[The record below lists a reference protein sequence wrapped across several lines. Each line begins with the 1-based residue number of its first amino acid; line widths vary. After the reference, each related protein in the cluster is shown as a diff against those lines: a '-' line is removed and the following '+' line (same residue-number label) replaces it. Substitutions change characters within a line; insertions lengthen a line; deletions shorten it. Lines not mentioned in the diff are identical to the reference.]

1 MAQLWLTSSLGGYLY
16 SPKLSKEMREQAAP
30 MFVFRNFVDISEK
43 GLGAQAGDRVIFD
56 KQLRIDS
63 RGGTLVETTTMP
75 KNSIKFTTGTVVV
88 NELGN
93 GVNYTQKLETL
104 AQFNMKDRF
113 QKGLVQDQKDTIDS
127 LVATQ
132 FQSAKFK
139 AVASSTASTVFTS
152 NGTATLTA
160 TANISDKN
168 WRDIVDYL
176 MTAQVPKFKGGDYY
190 MAILS
195 VKSMRGVYDYL
206 QAVAQYAEPEFRF
219 KNEIGQ
225 YYSARG
231 IAENNILSNTKGSS
245 GAFGEALFFGD
256 EAVVES
262 VALPEELRYE
272 ATDVG
277 RSQTLAWYAIAGWAK
292 MWDLVADDLNSTG
305 KGIERIVHVTSA

>member
-1 MAQLWLTSSLGGYLY
+1 MAQTWLTNSTGGYLY
-16 SPKLSKEMREQAAP
+16 SPKLSKQMRDQASP
-30 MFVFRNFVDISEK
+30 MFIFRQFVDVSEK

-63 RGGTLVETTTMP
+63 RGTTLVETTTMP
-75 KNSIKFTTGTVVV
+75 KNTIKFTTGTNVVT
-88 NELGN
+88 EYGN
-93 GVNYTQKLETL
+93 GISYTQKLETL
-104 AQFNMKDRF
+104 AEFNMKDRF

-127 LVATQ
+127 AIATK

-168 WRDIVDYL
+168 VRDIVDYL
-176 MTAQVPKFKGGDYY
+176 MTSQAPKFKGGDFYIG
-190 MAILS
+190 ILS
-195 VKSMRGVYDYL
+195 VKSMRGVYDYV

-219 KNEIGQ
+219 KNEVGNL
-225 YYSARG
+225 YSARLVG
-231 IAENNILSNTKGSS
+231 ENNILSNTKGS
-245 GAFGEALFFGD
+245 GGIFGEAVFFGD

-272 ATDVG
+272 STDVG
-277 RSQTLAWYAIAGWAK
+277 RSQTLAWYGIMGWEK
-292 MWDLVADDLNSTG
+292 MWDLAADDLNSTG

>member
-1 MAQLWLTSSLGGYLY
+1 MAQLWLTNSTGGYLY
-16 SPKLSKEMREQAAP
+16 SPKLSKQMREQSAP
-30 MFVFRNFVDISEK
+30 MFIFRQFVDISEK

-56 KQLRIDS
+56 KQLRIDT
-63 RGGTLVETTTMP
+63 RGTTLVETTTMP
-75 KNSIKFTTGTVVV
+75 KNTIKFTTGTNVV
-88 NELGN
+88 NEYGN
-93 GVNYTQKLETL
+93 GVSYTQKLETL
-104 AQFNMKDRF
+104 AEFNMKDRF

-127 LVATQ
+127 TIATK

-168 WRDIVDYL
+168 VRDIVDYL
-176 MTAQVPKFKGGDYY
+176 MQSQAPKFKGGDFYIG
-190 MAILS
+190 ILS
-195 VKSMRGVYDYL
+195 VKSMRGVYDYV

-219 KNEIGQ
+219 KNEVGNL
-225 YYSARG
+225 YSARLVG
-231 IAENNILSNTKGSS
+231 ENNILSNTKGS
-245 GAFGEALFFGD
+245 GGIFGEAVFFGD

-272 ATDVG
+272 STDVG
-277 RSQTLAWYAIAGWAK
+277 RSQTLAWYGIMGWEK

>member
-1 MAQLWLTSSLGGYLY
+1 MAQTWLTNSTGGYLY
-16 SPKLSKEMREQAAP
+16 SPKLSKQMRDQASP
-30 MFVFRNFVDISEK
+30 MFIFRQFVDVSEK

-63 RGGTLVETTTMP
+63 RGTTLIETTTMP
-75 KNSIKFTTGTVVV
+75 KNTIKFTTGTNVVT
-88 NELGN
+88 EYGN
-93 GVNYTQKLETL
+93 GISYTQKLETL
-104 AQFNMKDRF
+104 AEFNMKDRF
-113 QKGLVQDQKDTIDS
+113 QKGLVQDQKDTIDAAI
-127 LVATQ
+127 ATK

-168 WRDIVDYL
+168 VRDIVDYL
-176 MTAQVPKFKGGDYY
+176 MQSQAPKFKGGDFYIG
-190 MAILS
+190 ILS
-195 VKSMRGVYDYL
+195 VKSMRGVYDYV

-219 KNEIGQ
+219 KNEVGNL
-225 YYSARG
+225 YSARLVG
-231 IAENNILSNTKGSS
+231 ENNILANNKGS
-245 GAFGEALFFGD
+245 GGIFGEAVFFGD

-272 ATDVG
+272 STDVG
-277 RSQTLAWYAIAGWAK
+277 RSQTLAWYGIMGWEK
-292 MWDLVADDLNSTG
+292 MWDLAADDLNSTG